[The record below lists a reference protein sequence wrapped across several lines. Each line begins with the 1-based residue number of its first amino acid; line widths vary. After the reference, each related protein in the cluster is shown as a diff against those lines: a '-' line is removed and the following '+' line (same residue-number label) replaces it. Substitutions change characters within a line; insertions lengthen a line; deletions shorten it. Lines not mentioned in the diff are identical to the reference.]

1 MFRPK
6 SELKVDLDLKDLDL
20 DPEAQSP
27 MSRSPSPFLE
37 VSSNPLYSNPLSFK
51 HEFDSG
57 RPNSPSN
64 FGTLNLPRPRGVSE
78 GKITVLSTNPLIGNE
93 HAELMED
100 IDNMELYPDNQKEIK
115 FLNQKLEQL
124 KRKEDADL
132 YKKREKSIS
141 NYYKN
146 YQQSKRV
153 PFPDSEQFYKETDE
167 DLNPPQIWPLGLTRR
182 NTTRKSGGKYRR
194 RKMNKM
200 ARKSKKNKKSK
211 KHVGRKS
218 K

>member
-1 MFRPK
+1 MLRRNLNKNKP
-6 SELKVDLDLKDLDL
+6 KVDLDLDLEEI

-27 MSRSPSPFLE
+27 MSRAPSPFLDAL
-37 VSSNPLYSNPLSFK
+37 SNPLFK
-51 HEFDSG
+51 HEVDSG
-57 RPNSPSN
+57 RPSSPSN

-100 IDNMELYPDNQKEIK
+100 INSMELYPNNQEEIS
-115 FLNQKLEQL
+115 LDQKLQQL

-153 PFPDSEQFYKETDE
+153 PFSDSEQFYKETDE

-194 RKMNKM
+194 KKA

-211 KHVGRKS
+211 KSKKHVGRKS